1 MRRNLL
7 LVTVD
12 ALRRDALGRTDSTG
26 ASTPH
31 LGALA
36 ESGVLFDQAIA
47 NGPRTQASFPS
58 IMCSLYPFVAGE
70 RCGLPANATTLAEAL
85 QGAGYATAGFNP
97 SNPFL
102 TRETGYD
109 RGFELFI
116 DFWDVHDRR
125 GSGARKGVWTTLKNA
140 FHDALGRRSLGALML
155 FQAAVL
161 PEGGQYLTGGQITE
175 QGLQWVA
182 AQERPFFLWLHYMDV
197 HYPYQPLPGERNWRD
212 RLSYLGSL
220 AGMTVGRHAPAAAAL
235 RRLYDR
241 RVELVDRHIGNLLE
255 GLDALDVVRETV
267 VVVTSDHGEQL
278 GERGRFA
285 HGPDLHDELLR
296 VPLIISDPDLS
307 WRGMVSDQVQLL
319 DLAPT
324 VLDWLGI
331 AAPSTFMGSSFRAVI
346 HGESPARDACVFSES
361 MHGGGRQSRTGI
373 ADVYRVVSCRAGGF
387 KYIRDDEGPYEE
399 LYDLL
404 GDPGETDNLVRADPS
419 KASEMRS
426 LVEAHD
432 NLVAGEAARH
442 GGDRARPLVDGDE
455 EIRRRLAAL
464 GYL

>member
-1 MRRNLL
+1 MRQNLL

-12 ALRRDALGRTDSTG
+12 ALRRDALGCMGSTG

-31 LGALA
+31 LDALA
-36 ESGVLFDQAIA
+36 DSGVLFDQAIA
-47 NGPRTQASFPS
+47 NGPRTQTSFPS
-58 IMCSLYPFVAGE
+58 IMCSLYPLVAGE
-70 RCGLPANATTLAEAL
+70 RRGLPASATTLAEAVN
-85 QGAGYATAGFNP
+85 GAGYATAGFNP

-125 GSGARKGVWTTLKNA
+125 GSGARKGVWTAFKNA

-182 AQERPFFLWLHYMDV
+182 AQDHPFFLWLHYMDV
-197 HYPYQPLPGERNWRD
+197 HYPYQPLPGERTWRD
-212 RLSYLGSL
+212 RLSCLGCL
-220 AGMTVGRHAPAAAAL
+220 AGMTVGRPAPAVAAL

-241 RVELVDRHIGNLLE
+241 RVELVDRHIGNLLD
-255 GLDALDVVRETV
+255 GLDALDLSRETAV
-267 VVVTSDHGEQL
+267 IVTSDHGEQL

-296 VPLIISDPDLS
+296 VPLIIRNPGLGR
-307 WRGMVSDQVQLL
+307 RGKVSDQVELL

-324 VLDWLGI
+324 ILDLLGI
-331 AAPSTFMGSSFRAVI
+331 AAPETFMGSSFLPLMRGERIARRAC
-346 HGESPARDACVFSES
+346 AFSES
-361 MHGGGRQSRTGI
+361 MHGGGRQSRTGV
-373 ADVYRVVSCRAGGF
+373 ADVFRVMSCRAGGF

-404 GDPGETDNLVRADPS
+404 GDPGETENLVRADPR

-432 NLVAGEAARH
+432 HLVAGEAARY
-442 GGDRARPLVDGDE
+442 GGDRERPLVDGDE